1 MARPIKNNADYFS
14 HDNDMRDDERIKAVR
29 RRFSHLGYSTWNML
43 LERLCRAEN
52 FRIEYNDDSVDIM
65 AGDFNIEPE
74 QLTDI
79 IDYLI
84 KLKLIIQDKE
94 IIYSQTM
101 INRFEGLFRKR
112 KRDVERLSVTT
123 TTNEPIIADDN
134 TQSKVKDSKVNKRK
148 ENEIKEKGNSEK
160 QPPIFL
166 NNFSFSENKNL
177 ELENTP
183 NNNPLQAHEIEA
195 PQKSCAKKEIAICKT
210 LFENF
215 APQYVWESKDN
226 EQLQVLINKIK
237 ITKPDIQNENQLADA
252 FLSFIQKLPE
262 YWRTKKFTIPNLCNN
277 YNEIV
282 SEIRANNLSGKTK
295 KQAPTYKPIIQKPPE
310 AKREP
315 TAEEKIQMR
324 KDFIKSICETF
335 EKYVNTGEYGFLPLW
350 IMYDM
355 LVEEK
360 ILKLPDKKLEQ
371 YKSLAIATRKAEL
384 KKPKHAHEAR
394 SFNNILENFEAE
406 IITGNEKNKID
417 TAVKI
422 LAVKGLFEDL
432 KKKQIDIKTLF
443 KN

>member
-74 QLTDI
+74 QLTEI

-148 ENEIKEKGNSEK
+148 ENEIKEKGSKEN
-160 QPPIFL
+160 QPPIFFKG
-166 NNFSFSENKNL
+166 FSFSENKIM
-177 ELENTP
+177 ENDMSIDKTTIP
-183 NNNPLQAHEIEA
+183 TEKE
-195 PQKSCAKKEIAICKT
+195 KSCAKKEIAICKT

-226 EQLQVLINKIK
+226 EQLQILINKIK
-237 ITKPDIQNENQLADA
+237 ITKQDIQNENQLADA

-310 AKREP
+310 PKREP

-350 IMYDM
+350 IMYDT

-360 ILKLPDKKLEQ
+360 ILKLPDKKLERF
-371 YKSLAIATRKAEL
+371 KSLAIATRKAEL
-384 KKPKHAHEAR
+384 QKPKHAHEAR
-394 SFNNILENFEAE
+394 SFNNILENFDTE
-406 IITGNEKNKID
+406 ITTGNEKNKID

-432 KKKQIDIKTLF
+432 KKKQIEIKTLF

>member
-52 FRIEYNDDSVDIM
+52 FRIEYNDDSIDIM

-74 QLTDI
+74 QLTEI

-84 KLKLIIQDKE
+84 KLKLIIQEKE

-123 TTNEPIIADDN
+123 TPNETIIADDN

-148 ENEIKEKGNSEK
+148 ENEIKEKGNKEN

-166 NNFSFSENKNL
+166 NNFSFSENKIM
-177 ELENTP
+177 ENDMNIDKTTIP
-183 NNNPLQAHEIEA
+183 TEKE
-195 PQKSCAKKEIAICKT
+195 KSCAKKEIAICKT

-226 EQLQVLINKIK
+226 EQLQLLINKIK

-282 SEIRANNLSGKTK
+282 SEIRANNASGKTK
-295 KQAPTYKPIIQKPPE
+295 KQTPTYKPIIQKPPE
-310 AKREP
+310 VKREP

-350 IMYDM
+350 IMYDT

-360 ILKLPDKKLEQ
+360 VLKLPDKKLEQ
-371 YKSLAIATRKAEL
+371 YKSLAIATRKEEL
-384 KKPKHAHEAR
+384 QKPKHSHEAR
-394 SFNNILENFEAE
+394 TFNNILENFEAE

-417 TAVKI
+417 TAVKVF
-422 LAVKGLFEDL
+422 AVKGLFEDL

>member
-52 FRIEYNDDSVDIM
+52 FRIEYNVDSVDIM

-148 ENEIKEKGNSEK
+148 ENEIKEKGSKEN
-160 QPPIFL
+160 QPPVFL
-166 NNFSFSENKNL
+166 NNFSFSENKIM
-177 ELENTP
+177 ENDMSIDKTTIP
-183 NNNPLQAHEIEA
+183 TEKE
-195 PQKSCAKKEIAICKT
+195 KSCAKKEIAICKT

-237 ITKPDIQNENQLADA
+237 ITKQDIQNENQLADA

-282 SEIRANNLSGKTK
+282 SEIRANNASGKTK
-295 KQAPTYKPIIQKPPE
+295 KQTPTYKPMVQKPPE
-310 AKREP
+310 PKREP

-350 IMYDM
+350 IMYDT

-384 KKPKHAHEAR
+384 QKPKHAHEAR
-394 SFNNILENFEAE
+394 TFNNILENFEAE
-406 IITGNEKNKID
+406 ITTGNEKNKID

-432 KKKQIDIKTLF
+432 KKKQIEIKTLF